1 MMAPFIVSR
10 LRTSGLRTAGNLKTL
25 TMRKA
30 QLTERCSPWRGSRR
44 GKKNLIKGG
53 QYVHLGA
60 MENQDPTA
68 TLSDAI
74 YLCKRTMQ
82 NKARL
87 ELADYEAENL
97 ARLQRA
103 FARKW
108 EFIFMQAEAQVKIDR
123 KKDKTE
129 RKILD
134 SQERAFW
141 DVHRP
146 VPGCVNTT
154 EMDIR
159 KCRRL
164 KNPQKVKKSVY
175 GVTEESQAQSPVHV
189 LSQPIRKTTKEDIRK
204 QITFLNA
211 QIDRHCLKMSKVA
224 ESLIAYTEQYVEYDP
239 LITPAEPSNPWISDD
254 VALWDIEMSK
264 EPSQQ
269 RVKRWGFS
277 FDEILKDQVGR
288 DQFLRFL
295 ESEFSSENLRFWL
308 AVQDLKKQPLQ
319 DVAKR
324 VEEIWQEFLAP
335 GAPSAINLDSH
346 SYEITSQNVKD
357 GGRYTFEDAQEHIYK
372 LMKSDS
378 YARFLRSNAYQD
390 LLLAKKKPESEQGRR
405 TSLEKF
411 TRSVNVQNTRPAGAW
426 SIFMA
431 ALPMAVWLRT
441 PRSCHG
447 LSESRL
453 LGLPSLHDGLRE
465 GKVAGGQAPHGPDA
479 VLLTVPTAGPGPGPA
494 DPTGRRRRSTSADRV
509 SLRGDLV
516 TVKEKD
522 CIPTLHSLRGPDPSS
537 FRGEHVVGFLSRLS
551 LEIILLSSLPRC
563 LETVT
568 PSGKFK
574 RHEWT
579 ESTSSICI
587 TSLAPPIVTATTSPP
602 PPVIP
607 HVSVA
612 TRVSLPAPGTAFT

>member
-1 MMAPFIVSR
+1 MQDDKTGGVPV
-10 LRTSGLRTAGNLKTL
+10 RTVKSFLSKIPSVVTVEAIHLGSLIAAQGYVFPISDHVL
-25 TMRKA
+25 TMKDDGTFYRFQA
-30 QLTERCSPWRGSRR
+30 PYFWPSNCWEP
-44 GKKNLIKGG
+44 
-53 QYVHLGA
+53 
-60 MENQDPTA
+60 ENTDY
-68 TLSDAI
+68 AI

-164 KNPQKVKKSVY
+164 KNPQKVKKVCVGLS
-175 GVTEESQAQSPVHV
+175 QSPVHIP
-189 LSQPIRKTTKEDIRK
+189 SQPIRKTTKEDVRK

-254 VALWDIEMSK
+254 ITLWDIEMSK

-319 DVAKR
+319 DVARR

-378 YARFLRSNAYQD
+378 YARFLRSSAYQD
-390 LLLAKKKPESEQGRR
+390 LLLAKKKV
-405 TSLEKF
+405 SLE
-411 TRSVNVQNTRPAGAW
+411 
-426 SIFMA
+426 
-431 ALPMAVWLRT
+431 
-441 PRSCHG
+441 
-447 LSESRL
+447 
-453 LGLPSLHDGLRE
+453 
-465 GKVAGGQAPHGPDA
+465 GQP
-479 VLLTVPTAGPGPGPA
+479 
-494 DPTGRRRRSTSADRV
+494 
-509 SLRGDLV
+509 
-516 TVKEKD
+516 
-522 CIPTLHSLRGPDPSS
+522 C
-537 FRGEHVVGFLSRLS
+537 
-551 LEIILLSSLPRC
+551 LSSIDLC
-563 LETVT
+563 LLLAAGVT
-568 PSGKFK
+568 
-574 RHEWT
+574 
-579 ESTSSICI
+579 
-587 TSLAPPIVTATTSPP
+587 
-602 PPVIP
+602 
-607 HVSVA
+607 
-612 TRVSLPAPGTAFT
+612 

>member
-1 MMAPFIVSR
+1 MAQGSGDQRAVGIADPEESSPNMIVYCKIEDIITKMQDDKTGGVPI
-10 LRTSGLRTAGNLKTL
+10 RTVKSFLSKIPSVVTGTDIVQWLMKNLSIEDPVEAIHLGSLIAAQGYIFPISDHVL
-25 TMRKA
+25 TMKDDGTFYRFQA
-30 QLTERCSPWRGSRR
+30 PYFWPSNCWEP
-44 GKKNLIKGG
+44 
-53 QYVHLGA
+53 
-60 MENQDPTA
+60 ENTDY
-68 TLSDAI
+68 AI

-224 ESLIAYTEQYVEYDP
+224 ESLIAYTEQYMEYDP

-411 TRSVNVQNTRPAGAW
+411 TRSVKSECAEHKACECLVYLHGWFA
-426 SIFMA
+426 MA
-431 ALPMAVWLRT
+431 TGLHT

-447 LSESRL
+447 LSESRP

-516 TVKEKD
+516 TVKEK
-522 CIPTLHSLRGPDPSS
+522 
-537 FRGEHVVGFLSRLS
+537 E
-551 LEIILLSSLPRC
+551 
-563 LETVT
+563 
-568 PSGKFK
+568 
-574 RHEWT
+574 
-579 ESTSSICI
+579 
-587 TSLAPPIVTATTSPP
+587 
-602 PPVIP
+602 
-607 HVSVA
+607 
-612 TRVSLPAPGTAFT
+612 

>member
-1 MMAPFIVSR
+1 MAQGSGDQRAVGIADPEESSPNMIVYCKVRCPGSHWACCLCVSVLGEGR
-10 LRTSGLRTAGNLKTL
+10 LMIEDIITKMQDDKTGGVPIRTVKSFLSKIPSVVTGTDIVQWLMKNLSIEDPVEAIHLGSLIAAQGYIFPISDHVL
-25 TMRKA
+25 TMKDDGTFYRFQA
-30 QLTERCSPWRGSRR
+30 PYFWPSNCWEP
-44 GKKNLIKGG
+44 
-53 QYVHLGA
+53 
-60 MENQDPTA
+60 ENTDY
-68 TLSDAI
+68 AI

-175 GVTEESQAQSPVHV
+175 GVTEETQSQSPVHIP
-189 LSQPIRKTTKEDIRK
+189 SQPIRKTTKDDIRK

-224 ESLIAYTEQYVEYDP
+224 ESLITYTEQYVEYDP
-239 LITPAEPSNPWISDD
+239 FITPAEPSNPWISDD
-254 VALWDIEMSK
+254 VTLWDIEMSK

-411 TRSVNVQNTRPAGAW
+411 TRSVGWTCIRSKQPLLQKVHSYRPSREPSLSAAGAESEW
-426 SIFMA
+426 PPRF
-431 ALPMAVWLRT
+431 T
-441 PRSCHG
+441 PEVASFQQW
-447 LSESRL
+447 
-453 LGLPSLHDGLRE
+453 
-465 GKVAGGQAPHGPDA
+465 GK
-479 VLLTVPTAGPGPGPA
+479 
-494 DPTGRRRRSTSADRV
+494 
-509 SLRGDLV
+509 
-516 TVKEKD
+516 
-522 CIPTLHSLRGPDPSS
+522 
-537 FRGEHVVGFLSRLS
+537 
-551 LEIILLSSLPRC
+551 
-563 LETVT
+563 
-568 PSGKFK
+568 
-574 RHEWT
+574 
-579 ESTSSICI
+579 
-587 TSLAPPIVTATTSPP
+587 SLAGKRLTGLTQS
-602 PPVIP
+602 
-607 HVSVA
+607 S
-612 TRVSLPAPGTAFT
+612 